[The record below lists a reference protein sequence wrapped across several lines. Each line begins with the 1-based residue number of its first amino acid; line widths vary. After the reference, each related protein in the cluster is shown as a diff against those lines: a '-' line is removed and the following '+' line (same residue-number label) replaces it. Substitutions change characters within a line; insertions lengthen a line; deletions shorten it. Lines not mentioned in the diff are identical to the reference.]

1 MKLLHIKLKDIWYT
15 VGFFSLFLPNHS
27 CKNSAVYKKA
37 YSKFVLKKKLIV
49 RRQSLDNVLF
59 SPISLTGKRGWKYS
73 ADL

>member
-15 VGFFSLFLPNHS
+15 VFFLLFLQNHS
-27 CKNSAVYKKA
+27 CKNSALYKNA

>member
-15 VGFFSLFLPNHS
+15 VCLFLPNRS

-37 YSKFVLKKKLIV
+37 YSKFVLKKKILTV